1 VTVRSTAAR
10 GMVGATGRAHSA
22 TRGGDFVGRWYD
34 QLVSF
39 TARLRAVRCDEERCG
54 LILPIC
60 GCLVAMLT
68 PAVPAHSEGAARE
81 NVPNQVAPGQ
91 GLTIADLEGAKI
103 RVKLITQMLAQREGG
118 PQGPVTTEADWNI
131 VVDPGAKVSWTYQ
144 PTSHTRRGTQVGQK
158 IASTATLDEPW
169 HTQNGEAIWQFNDGN
184 LIFVR
189 SYKGGAVRTIIAFK
203 QDGPSLT
210 CSAGSAFARERGK
223 NGLIM
228 NSPIDGAPV
237 TIFSW
242 KPASSSC
249 EVTR

>member
-1 VTVRSTAAR
+1 MR
-10 GMVGATGRAHSA
+10 
-22 TRGGDFVGRWYD
+22 Y
-34 QLVSF
+34 
-39 TARLRAVRCDEERCG
+39 G
-54 LILPIC
+54 LILPVC
-60 GCLVAMLT
+60 GCLVAMLA

-81 NVPNQVAPGQ
+81 KVPNQVTPGQ
-91 GLTIADLEGAKI
+91 GLTIADLEEAKI
-103 RVKLITQMLAQREGG
+103 HVKLVTEMLAQREGG

-144 PTSHTRRGTQVGQK
+144 PTSHTRRGIRVGQK
-158 IASTATLDEPW
+158 IATTSTLDEPW
-169 HTQNGEAIWQFNDGN
+169 HTPNGEAIWQFTDGN

-189 SYKGGAVRTIIAFK
+189 SYKGGAVRIIISFK
-203 QDGPSLT
+203 QDGPNLT
-210 CSAGSAFARERGK
+210 CSASSVFARERGK

-242 KPASSSC
+242 KPGSSTC